1 MKELKMITPF
11 NSLPVVEAEDNSDYR
26 AIALEIRDIINEGG
40 YNAVSQLS
48 GYLLSDD
55 PTHISNY
62 KNARALAG
70 KLDRDLLLEDIVRYY
85 LENIDG
91 EKENAEKDKQ

>member
-11 NSLPVVEAEDNSDYR
+11 NNEPVVETTDTSDYR
-26 AIALEIRDIINEGG
+26 ALALEIRDIINEGG

-55 PTHISNY
+55 PTHIANY

-70 KLDRDLLLEDIVRYY
+70 KLDRDLLLEDIVKYY
-85 LENIDG
+85 LENIES
-91 EKENAEKDKQ
+91 EK

>member
-11 NSLPVVEAEDNSDYR
+11 NNEPVTETVDTSDYR
-26 AIALEIRDIINEGG
+26 TLALEIRDIINEGG

-55 PTHISNY
+55 PTHIANY
-62 KNARALAG
+62 KNARAPAG
-70 KLDRDLLLEDIVRYY
+70 KLDRDLLLEDIVKYY
-85 LENIDG
+85 LENIES
-91 EKENAEKDKQ
+91 EK